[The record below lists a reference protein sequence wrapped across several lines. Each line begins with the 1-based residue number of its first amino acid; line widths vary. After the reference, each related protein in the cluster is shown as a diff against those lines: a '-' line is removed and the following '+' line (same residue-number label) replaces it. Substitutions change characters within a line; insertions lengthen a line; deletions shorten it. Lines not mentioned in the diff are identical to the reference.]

1 MAHHILVQTALF
13 LAVGLIERVAGNH
26 ARHGSAVSPPP
37 PVLAILFFIP
47 AMNLAGVPPLSGFLG
62 KVACSRPAR
71 RTARCWPD
79 PGRRCALTSLLT
91 LYVVARV
98 WTKAFWRS
106 RADAP
111 EGHLAA
117 AAPEALLD
125 DSEDVAFADRGNVGR
140 MPVGMLA
147 PTGALIAVG
156 LTLTVLAGPIVAYT
170 DRAAGEVLD
179 RGNYISAVLGGDPS

>member
-1 MAHHILVQTALF
+1 M
-13 LAVGLIERVAGNH
+13 
-26 ARHGSAVSPPP
+26 
-37 PVLAILFFIP
+37 
-47 AMNLAGVPPLSGFLG
+47 
-62 KVACSRPAR
+62 
-71 RTARCWPD
+71 
-79 PGRRCALTSLLT
+79 T

-147 PTGALIAVG
+147 PTGALITVG
-156 LTLTVLAGPIVAYT
+156 LTLTVLAGPIFAYS